1 MTARTEL
8 LERAPYAVLPGRG
21 ENVLCAVSG
30 GVDSMCLLH
39 MLDAWCKERNGRVIA
54 AHFNHRLRGEA
65 ADRDEAGRSF
75 RITVFRKERW
85 MRFRLWHG
93 HK

>member
-65 ADRDEAGRSF
+65 ADRDEAFVREICEMWGVPLAVGRGD
-75 RITVFRKERW
+75 VRK
-85 MRFRLWHG
+85 HA
-93 HK
+93 